1 MEFKT
6 LFQVLRKHLS
16 DGNDVPYFFRDLM
29 AMLTTV
35 SEEEWGSPIDP
46 STRRVKDETLRNY
59 SKRGIPA
66 KFAQNIVYHLTPEV
80 FIEAV
85 NERDA
90 VVRENLA
97 NDLKGYDSSINAGN
111 VATKVFSWLSEMIHR
126 FAGLTEQTIL
136 EKEQQIELAQSLK
149 KKYGEYLLDEIG
161 DYCAF
166 PGCGKRIVFAKD
178 GKTSAA
184 YEVTKI
190 AKDKPPTIDNLLA
203 VCPQCFSVYQ
213 IDSNPKITK
222 ELGEVKKM
230 VCSRKITG
238 SLLDEMPLE
247 RGIVRVIKR
256 ITMLKEKD
264 LADAQLDPKEIQDKL
279 RPSDDMAL
287 YLTVKSYVTMY
298 FIKIRDILRNAD
310 KKGEIDYEQ
319 VQDQM
324 KAIYRRLKKAKK
336 SNAQIFNS
344 IVEKVQH
351 VSLQDTPYCQI
362 VVSFFIQSCE
372 VFDAIS

>member
-1 MEFKT
+1 MRCRDYR
-6 LFQVLRKHLS
+6 RKMNEKHKARLH
-16 DGNDVPYFFRDLM
+16 RM
-29 AMLTTV
+29 ADMPT
-35 SEEEWGSPIDP
+35 
-46 STRRVKDETLRNY
+46 KF
-59 SKRGIPA
+59 PA
-66 KFAQNIVYHLTPEV
+66 GA
-80 FIEAV
+80 
-85 NERDA
+85 
-90 VVRENLA
+90 
-97 NDLKGYDSSINAGN
+97 
-111 VATKVFSWLSEMIHR
+111 
-126 FAGLTEQTIL
+126 
-136 EKEQQIELAQSLK
+136 
-149 KKYGEYLLDEIG
+149 
-161 DYCAF
+161 
-166 PGCGKRIVFAKD
+166 
-178 GKTSAA
+178 
-184 YEVTKI
+184 
-190 AKDKPPTIDNLLA
+190 
-203 VCPQCFSVYQ
+203 
-213 IDSNPKITK
+213 
-222 ELGEVKKM
+222 
-230 VCSRKITG
+230 
-238 SLLDEMPLE
+238 
-247 RGIVRVIKR
+247 VRVNISHE
-256 ITMLKEKD
+256 TGEKD